1 MPQITVIAL
10 IASLVPVLGVLAIGQ
25 LWAGGGREIAYATIR
40 SGRAFARLWLD
51 TSIDTRGSTRSL
63 WPATCRR
70 LAEGQPFEARDID
83 VVTLMGE
90 ALQGALNTQC
100 PGYGDRAL
108 REDTR
113 YDDLWDPRLDELRR
127 LAEVYKHFRDCRERY
142 ADRLTAERE
151 VARAG

>member
-1 MPQITVIAL
+1 MTTLTTSPSIEDL
-10 IASLVPVLGVLAIGQ
+10 
-25 LWAGGGREIAYATIR
+25 AYATIR

-90 ALQGALNTQC
+90 ALRVALNTQRA
-100 PGYGDRAL
+100 GYGDHAL
-108 REDTR
+108 CEDTSH
-113 YDDLWDPRLDELRR
+113 DDLWDPRLEELRR
-127 LAEVYKHFRDCRERY
+127 LTEVYKHFRDCRERY
-142 ADRLTAERE
+142 ADRLSAERE
-151 VARAG
+151 VARAL

>member
-1 MPQITVIAL
+1 MTTLTTSPSTEDL
-10 IASLVPVLGVLAIGQ
+10 
-25 LWAGGGREIAYATIR
+25 AYATIR

-90 ALQGALNTQC
+90 ALRVALNTQRA
-100 PGYGDRAL
+100 GYGDHAL
-108 REDTR
+108 CEDTSH
-113 YDDLWDPRLDELRR
+113 DDLWDPRLEELRR
-127 LAEVYKHFRDCRERY
+127 LTEVYKHFRDCQERY
-142 ADRLTAERE
+142 ADRVTAERE
-151 VARAG
+151 VARVP

>member
-1 MPQITVIAL
+1 MTTSPSTEDL
-10 IASLVPVLGVLAIGQ
+10 
-25 LWAGGGREIAYATIR
+25 AYAVIR
-40 SGRAFARLWLD
+40 SGRAFARLWFEA
-51 TSIDTRGSTRSL
+51 SIDTRGSTRSL

-70 LAEGQPFEARDID
+70 LEDGQPFEDRDID

-90 ALQGALNTQC
+90 ALRVALNAQC
-100 PGYGDRAL
+100 PGYGDQAL

-113 YDDLWDPRLDELRR
+113 YDDLWDPRLEELRR

>member
-1 MPQITVIAL
+1 MTTSPSTEDL
-10 IASLVPVLGVLAIGQ
+10 
-25 LWAGGGREIAYATIR
+25 AYAVIR
-40 SGRAFARLWLD
+40 SGRAFARLWFEA
-51 TSIDTRGSTRSL
+51 SIDTSGSTRSL
-63 WPATCRR
+63 WPATCQR
-70 LAEGQPFEARDID
+70 LEAGQPFEDCDID

-90 ALQGALNTQC
+90 ALRVMLNAQC

-113 YDDLWDPRLDELRR
+113 YDTLWDPRLEELRR

-142 ADRLTAERE
+142 ADRLTAEHE